1 MERVMSNA
9 NAGAGAGPRDLAKRE
24 AILDAAYGLFLER
37 GIAATT
43 MGMVAER
50 A

>member
-1 MERVMSNA
+1 MSVEPKRR
-9 NAGAGAGPRDLAKRE
+9 GPGRPRDLAKLE
-24 AILDAAYGLFLER
+24 AILDAAYELFLER

>member
-1 MERVMSNA
+1 MSNA
-9 NAGAGAGPRDLAKRE
+9 NAGAGRDLAKRE